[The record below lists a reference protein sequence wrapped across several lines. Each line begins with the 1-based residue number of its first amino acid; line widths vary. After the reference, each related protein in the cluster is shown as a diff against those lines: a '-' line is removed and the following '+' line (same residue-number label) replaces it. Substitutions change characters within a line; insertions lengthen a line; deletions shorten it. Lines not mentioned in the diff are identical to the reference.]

1 MLAWSTPGVRV
12 GNTEWW
18 HSNHDERN
26 TGAYGRDTRPP
37 GIVRNCYGRTT
48 AAATFKAP
56 GNNWYSGTV
65 AKYL

>member
-1 MLAWSTPGVRV
+1 MLVTPGRPV
-12 GNTEWW
+12 GNNEWW

-37 GIVRNCYGRTT
+37 GIARNVVVGAQRH
-48 AAATFKAP
+48 ATFTAP

-65 AKYL
+65 AAVPS